1 MPETLVV
8 SRGGGLP
15 YSKGLMAQSLSA
27 SGISPESAYELARLI
42 EKRLDELGAA
52 TIETAELHE
61 LAAETLLTHHGD
73 QAVRR
78 FRDWSRVDRL
88 DRPLVVLLGGT
99 AGVGKSTVASML
111 ANRLGITRVIATDA
125 IRHVLRASFSHEL
138 MPWVHYS
145 SFEAASAAPRGAS
158 LPDPDL
164 AGFAR
169 QVELVGTGIEAIVE
183 RACIERSSTILEGVH
198 AVPGSLRRDLH
209 SRCTPVQALLVVEDE
224 VAHRGH
230 FALRGG
236 ERPAERY
243 LASFDRIRKLQGH
256 LVAAAEAAGVPVVEN
271 ESVDATVTRL
281 MELVLDA
288 AATVGSVR

>member
-1 MPETLVV
+1 
-8 SRGGGLP
+8 
-15 YSKGLMAQSLSA
+15 
-27 SGISPESAYELARLI
+27 
-42 EKRLDELGAA
+42 
-52 TIETAELHE
+52 
-61 LAAETLLTHHGD
+61 
-73 QAVRR
+73 
-78 FRDWSRVDRL
+78 
-88 DRPLVVLLGGT
+88 VLLGGT
-99 AGVGKSTVASML
+99 AGVGKSTVAAML

-145 SFEAASAAPRGAS
+145 SFEAATAEPPGAN
-158 LPDPDL
+158 DMADRDL

-169 QVELVGTGIEAIVE
+169 QVELVGTGIDAIVE

-198 AVPGSLRRDLH
+198 AVPGSLSPDLH
-209 SRCTPVQALLVVEDE
+209 SRCTPVQALLVVGDE

-243 LASFDRIRKLQGH
+243 LARFDQIRKLQGH
-256 LVAAAEAAGVPVVEN
+256 LVAAADAAGVPVVEN
-271 ESVDATVTRL
+271 ASVDRAVTRL

-288 AATVGSVR
+288 ASRVGSVR